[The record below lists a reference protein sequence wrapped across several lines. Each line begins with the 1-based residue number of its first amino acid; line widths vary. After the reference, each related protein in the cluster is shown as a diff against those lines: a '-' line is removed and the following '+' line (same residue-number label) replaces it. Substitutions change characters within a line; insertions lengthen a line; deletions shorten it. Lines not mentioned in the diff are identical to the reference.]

1 MTSPASNNAAF
12 PSADQAG
19 EGRNEPNAA
28 DRLLN
33 ALHQHGI
40 DYFFANAGTDFASI
54 IEGFARAFETGAP
67 VPKPMAVPHEN
78 AAVAMAHGYYM
89 MTGRPQAVMVH
100 TSVGTANT
108 INALIDAARD
118 NVPLI
123 LMAGRTPLTE
133 HNIPGAR
140 SAYIH
145 WAQEMFD
152 QAGMLREV
160 VKWDY
165 ELRLPEQVEEVVARA
180 YEIAMTE
187 PRGPVYLSLPR
198 EVLAAAAAQI
208 AASPPRAV
216 PAAPHPNP
224 ASVAMLADWLQQA
237 EHPLII
243 TTAAGRHPAT
253 VEILGRFAERFA
265 VPVVNSVP
273 RYVNLP
279 HSHPMNL
286 GTQVMPLLEQADL
299 VIVLDAEVPWV
310 PAREQPAPG
319 ARIVQIGVD
328 PSFARYPIR
337 SFPCDLSIMAEPGA
351 ALEAIEAE
359 LAPRLPVD
367 DKRLAARRRQL
378 TERSAALRQRW
389 TEESSKAGKAG
400 TIDYVW
406 FTRCIAEA
414 AGPDAIIVNEY
425 PFRLEHGKREKPG
438 TFFAVS
444 PAGGLGWGFGAAIG
458 AKLAVKDRLVIAT
471 LGDGSYMFANP
482 TACHWTA
489 HAQNLPV
496 LTVIYNN
503 SIWNAV
509 KMSTLGIYGSGA
521 AARAQGKILA
531 DLSPSPQFEK
541 LVEASGGVGFRVDA
555 AADLPGVLKRAIEVV
570 TKEKRQAL
578 VNVIAGNAP
587 RDPPPRK

>member
-1 MTSPASNNAAF
+1 
-12 PSADQAG
+12 
-19 EGRNEPNAA
+19 
-28 DRLLN
+28 
-33 ALHQHGI
+33 
-40 DYFFANAGTDFASI
+40 
-54 IEGFARAFETGAP
+54 
-67 VPKPMAVPHEN
+67 
-78 AAVAMAHGYYM
+78 
-89 MTGRPQAVMVH
+89 MVH
-100 TSVGTANT
+100 TNVGTANAL
-108 INALIDAARD
+108 NALIDASRD
-118 NVPLI
+118 NVPVI

-145 WAQEMFD
+145 WGQEMYD

-180 YEIAMTE
+180 YEIAMTQ

-208 AASPPRAV
+208 AEAPPRAV
-216 PAAPHPNP
+216 PAAPYPDP
-224 ASVAMLADWLQQA
+224 AAIAMLADWLHQA

-243 TTAAGRHPAT
+243 TTAAGRYPAT
-253 VEILGRFAERFA
+253 AEILARFADRFA

-279 HSHPMNL
+279 YSHPMNF
-286 GTQVMPLLEQADL
+286 GQQVSPLLERADL
-299 VIVLDAEVPWV
+299 VLVLDSEVPWV
-310 PAREQPAPG
+310 PAREHPAAG
-319 ARIVQIGVD
+319 ARIVQIGED

-337 SFPCDLSIMAEPGA
+337 SFPCDLSIVAGPGA
-351 ALEAIEAE
+351 ALKTLEDE

-367 DKRLAARRRQL
+367 DKRLAARRKQL
-378 TERSAALRQRW
+378 GERSAALRQRW
-389 TEESSKAGKAG
+389 AEEAVKAGQG
-400 TIDYVW
+400 DTIDYTW
-406 FTRCIAEA
+406 FSRCVADA
-414 AGPDAIIVNEY
+414 AGPDAVIVNEY

-438 TFFAVS
+438 TFFASS

-458 AKLAVKDRLVIAT
+458 AKLAAKDRLVIAT

-482 TACHWTA
+482 TACHWM
-489 HAQNLPV
+489 AQVQDLPV

-521 AARAQGKILA
+521 AARAHGKILA

-541 LVEASGGVGFRVDA
+541 LVEASGGVGFRVDKPA
-555 AADLPGVLKRAIEVV
+555 ELLGVLKRAIEIV

-578 VNVIAGNAP
+578 VNVVAGNAA
-587 RDPPPRK
+587 RVA

>member
-1 MTSPASNNAAF
+1 MTSPATQAAVF
-12 PSADQAG
+12 PTSDRRG

-28 DRLLN
+28 DRLLH
-33 ALHQHGI
+33 ALHAHGI

-54 IEGFARAFETGAP
+54 IEGFARAFESGSP

-89 MTGRPQAVMVH
+89 VTGKPQAVMVH
-100 TSVGTANT
+100 TNVGTANT
-108 INALIDAARD
+108 LNALIDASRD
-118 NVPLI
+118 SVPLI
-123 LMAGRTPLTE
+123 LMAGRTPWTE

-145 WAQEMFD
+145 WGQEMYD

-208 AASPPRAV
+208 AVAPPRAL
-216 PAAPHPNP
+216 PAAPHPDP
-224 ASVAMLADWLQQA
+224 AAIAMLADWLQQA

-243 TTAAGRHPAT
+243 TTAAGRYAAT
-253 VEILGRFAERFA
+253 AEILAHFAERFA

-279 HSHPMNL
+279 YSHPMNF
-286 GTQVMPLLEQADL
+286 GQQVNPLLERADL
-299 VIVLDAEVPWV
+299 VLVLDSEVPWV
-310 PAREQPAPG
+310 PAREHPAAG
-319 ARIVQIGVD
+319 ARIVQIAED
-328 PSFARYPIR
+328 PLFARYPIR
-337 SFPCDLSIMAEPGA
+337 SFPCDLAIAAGPGA
-351 ALEAIEAE
+351 ALKALEAE

-367 DKRLAARRRQL
+367 DKRLAARRKQL
-378 TERSAALRQRW
+378 GERSAALRQRW
-389 TEESSKAGKAG
+389 AEEAAKAGQGGA
-400 TIDYVW
+400 IDYAW
-406 FTRCIAEA
+406 FSRCVADA

-425 PFRLEHGKREKPG
+425 PFRLEHGKREQPG
-438 TFFAVS
+438 TFFGSS

-458 AKLAVKDRLVIAT
+458 AKLAAKDRLVVAT
-471 LGDGSYMFANP
+471 LGDGSYIFANP
-482 TACHWTA
+482 TACHWMA
-489 HAQNLPV
+489 HAQDLPV

-541 LVEASGGVGFRVDA
+541 LVEASGGVGFRVDTPA
-555 AADLPGVLKRAIEVV
+555 ELPAVLKRAIDVV

-578 VNVIAGNAP
+578 VNVIAGNAA
-587 RDPPPRK
+587 RVA

>member
-1 MTSPASNNAAF
+1 MSSPAQAAF
-12 PSADQAG
+12 PSSDRSA

-40 DYFFANAGTDFASI
+40 EYFFANAGTDFASI

-78 AAVAMAHGYYM
+78 AAVAMAHGFYM
-89 MTGRPQAVMVH
+89 TTGKPQAVMVH
-100 TSVGTANT
+100 TNVGTANT
-108 INALIDAARD
+108 LNALIDASRD

-133 HNIPGAR
+133 HGITGAR
-140 SAYIH
+140 NAYIH
-145 WAQEMFD
+145 WGQEMYD

-208 AASPPRAV
+208 AAAPPRAV
-216 PAAPHPNP
+216 PASPYPDP
-224 ASVAMLADWLQQA
+224 AALATLGAWLREA
-237 EHPLII
+237 ERPLII
-243 TTAAGRHPAT
+243 TTGSGRYPAAVDA
-253 VEILGRFAERFA
+253 LARFAERYA
-265 VPVVNSVP
+265 VAVTNSVP
-273 RYVNLP
+273 RFVNIP
-279 HSHPMNL
+279 HSHPMNF
-286 GTQVMPLLEQADL
+286 GQQVAPLLAQADL
-299 VIVLDAEVPWV
+299 VIVLDSEVPWV
-310 PAREQPAPG
+310 PVREQPAKG
-319 ARIVQIGVD
+319 ARIVHIGND
-328 PSFARYPIR
+328 PAFARYPIR
-337 SFPCDLSIMAEPGA
+337 SFPCDLAIVAGPAA
-351 ALEAIEAE
+351 ALDALDRE
-359 LAPRLPVD
+359 LSGKLPAD
-367 DKRLAARRRQL
+367 DKKLAARRKDY
-378 TERSAALRQRW
+378 AAQTAAQRQRW
-389 TEESSKAGKAG
+389 AEDAAKAGQAPE
-400 TIDYVW
+400 INYFW
-406 FTRCIAEA
+406 FSHCVDEA
-414 AGPDAIIVNEY
+414 VGPDAIVVNEY
-425 PFRLEHGKREKPG
+425 PFRLEMGRREKPG
-438 TFFAVS
+438 TFFATS

-458 AKLAVKDRLVIAT
+458 AKLASRDKLVVAT

-482 TACHWTA
+482 TACHYVVHA
-489 HAQNLPV
+489 HDLPL

-503 SIWNAV
+503 STWNAV

-541 LVEASGGVGFRVDA
+541 LVEASGGVGFRVDKP
-555 AADLPGVLKRAIEVV
+555 ADLPGVLKRAVEIV
-570 TKEKRQAL
+570 TKEKRQVL
-578 VNVIAGNAP
+578 VNVIAGNAV
-587 RDPPPRK
+587 RVN

>member
-1 MTSPASNNAAF
+1 MTSPATQAAAF
-12 PSADQAG
+12 PTADRVA

-28 DRLLN
+28 DRLLS

-89 MTGRPQAVMVH
+89 ITGKPQAVMVH
-100 TSVGTANT
+100 TNVGTANT
-108 INALIDAARD
+108 LNALIDASRD

-145 WAQEMFD
+145 WGQEMYD

-208 AASPPRAV
+208 ALAPPRAIPATPYPD
-216 PAAPHPNP
+216 PAA
-224 ASVAMLADWLQQA
+224 VATLAAWLREA
-237 EHPLII
+237 AHPLII
-243 TTAAGRHPAT
+243 TTAAGRYPANA
-253 VEILGRFAERFA
+253 EILARFAERFA
-265 VPVVNSVP
+265 VPVVNNVP

-279 HSHPMNL
+279 YSHPMNF
-286 GTQVMPLLEQADL
+286 GQQVMPSLAEADL
-299 VIVLDAEVPWV
+299 VIVLDSEVPWV
-310 PAREQPAPG
+310 PAREAPAAG
-319 ARIVQIGVD
+319 ARIVHIAED

-337 SFPCDLSIMAEPGA
+337 SFPSDLAIVASPGSALLAVEA
-351 ALEAIEAE
+351 AL
-359 LAPRLPVD
+359 APTLPAGD
-367 DKRLAARRRQL
+367 QRLAARRRQL
-378 TERSAALRQRW
+378 SERTAALRQRYA
-389 TEESSKAGKAG
+389 EEAAKAGQGAA
-400 TIDYVW
+400 IDYIW

-414 AGPDAIIVNEY
+414 AGPDGIIVNEY
-425 PFRLEHGKREKPG
+425 PFRLEHGLREKPG
-438 TFFAVS
+438 TFFGTS
-444 PAGGLGWGFGAAIG
+444 PAGGLGWGFGAALG
-458 AKLAVKDRLVIAT
+458 AKLAAKDRLVIAT

-482 TACHWTA
+482 TVCHWM
-489 HAQNLPV
+489 AQAQDLPV
-496 LTVIYNN
+496 LTAIYNN

-509 KMSTLGIYGSGA
+509 KMSTLGIYGAGA

-541 LVEASGGVGFRVDA
+541 LVEASGGVGFRVDRPG
-555 AADLPGVLKRAIEVV
+555 DLPGVLKRAIEVV

-578 VNVIAGNAP
+578 VNVIAGNAG
-587 RDPPPRK
+587 RVA

>member
-1 MTSPASNNAAF
+1 MTSPATQAAAF
-12 PSADQAG
+12 PSAAQAG

-54 IEGFARAFETGAP
+54 IEGFARAFETGSP

-89 MTGRPQAVMVH
+89 ITGKPQAVMVH
-100 TSVGTANT
+100 TNVGTANT
-108 INALIDAARD
+108 LNALIDASRD
-118 NVPLI
+118 NVPMI

-145 WAQEMFD
+145 WGQEMYD

-165 ELRLPEQVEEVVARA
+165 ELRLPEQVEEVIARA

-208 AASPPRAV
+208 ALSPPRAL
-216 PAAPHPNP
+216 PAPTHPSP
-224 ASVAMLADWLQQA
+224 ATVATLADWLHRA
-237 EHPLII
+237 EHPLIV
-243 TTAAGRHPAT
+243 TTAAGRYPENA
-253 VEILGRFAERFA
+253 EILARFAERFA

-273 RYVNLP
+273 RFVNLP
-279 HSHPMNL
+279 HSHPMNF
-286 GTQVMPLLEQADL
+286 GQSVMPLLAEADL
-299 VIVLDAEVPWV
+299 VIVLDSEVPWV

-319 ARIVQIGVD
+319 ARIVHIADD
-328 PSFARYPIR
+328 PTFARYPIR
-337 SFPCDLSIMAEPGA
+337 SFPCDLSIVAGPGPA
-351 ALEAIEAE
+351 LSALEAA
-359 LAPRLPVD
+359 LAPKLPAD
-367 DKRLAARRRQL
+367 DKRLAARRKL
-378 TERSAALRQRW
+378 LGERSAALRQRW
-389 TEESSKAGKAG
+389 ADEGAKAGQGGA
-400 TIDYVW
+400 IDYIW
-406 FTRCIAEA
+406 FTRCVAEA
-414 AGPDAIIVNEY
+414 AGPDGIIVNEY
-425 PFRLEHGKREKPG
+425 PFRLEHGMRERPG
-438 TFFAVS
+438 TFFATS

-458 AKLAVKDRLVIAT
+458 AKIAAPDRLVVAT

-482 TACHWTA
+482 TVCHWLSQA
-489 HAQNLPV
+489 RELPL

-541 LVEASGGVGFRVDA
+541 LVEASGGVGFRVDRP
-555 AADLPGVLKRAIEVV
+555 ADLPGVLKRAIAVV
-570 TKEKRQAL
+570 TEEKRQVL
-578 VNVIAGNAP
+578 VNVICGTATRTN
-587 RDPPPRK
+587 